1 MLSNFDGED
10 RRPRACLSFFASSS
24 AGSITGAFVSMC
36 ITGAICVNAHVRVD
50 TNACAPTDS
59 SMRRL
64 MQCDTETDKD
74 QIHHDFA
81 YM

>member
-1 MLSNFDGED
+1 MMYLI
-10 RRPRACLSFFASSS
+10 
-24 AGSITGAFVSMC
+24 SISLC
-36 ITGAICVNAHVRVD
+36 ITLHQAPHRGVRRSARVCVNAHVRVD

-64 MQCDTETDKD
+64 MQCDTETDTD